1 MQTRGLTESAKILA
15 YREGTWRD
23 TVDDLAAEEPL
34 EIRLIAGGVMQRAG
48 VTMRTPGNDF
58 ELAAGFLLGEGVLA
72 QRSDIAEITY
82 CVDPEIDPEQ
92 QYNIVNVSL
101 TKGLPENVYALERHF
116 TAGSACGVCGKASIE
131 ALQFRAKA
139 IDDDLHAPIDLVQS
153 LPDRM
158 RSSQRVFKSTG
169 GLHAAALFDKNGTLL
184 VLREDVGRHNALDKA
199 IGWALLNDR
208 IPLQECIALVSGRAS
223 YELLQ
228 KCIVARAAMLCA
240 VSAPSSLAVQLA
252 REFNLTLIGFLREGR
267 ANVYAAPGRVAT
279 GD

>member
-15 YREGTWRD
+15 YREGAWRD

-34 EIRLIAGGVMQRAG
+34 EIRLIAGTVMRRAG
-48 VTMRTPGNDF
+48 VTMRTPGSDF
-58 ELAAGFLLGEGVLA
+58 ELAAGFLLGEGVIA
-72 QRSDIAEITY
+72 QRSDISEITY

-101 TKGLPENVYALERHF
+101 TNGMPENVYALERHF
-116 TAGSACGVCGKASIE
+116 SAGSACGVCGKASIE
-131 ALQFRAKA
+131 ALQVRAKA
-139 IDDDLHAPIDLVQS
+139 IDDDLRVPIDLVQS

-199 IGWALLNDR
+199 IGWALLNVR
-208 IPLQECIALVSGRAS
+208 IPLRECIALVSGRAS
-223 YELLQ
+223 YELVQ

-267 ANVYAAPGRVAT
+267 ANVYAAPGRVVT